1 MQKWTLSA
9 CICAAVF
16 IIMTAVKVSVPSAVN
31 DLSEGLSYLEEKSG
45 LAATAELC
53 GELLSVSDESI
64 SAAADDNAR
73 VRLQDTS
80 DAADAATHSRSI
92 IMPQRYYDF
101 RALAQKTILVE
112 SENKRELAR
121 QRESVA
127 EAFKESQ
134 EAFISEGLPE
144 TVSYDCPELGIEY
157 ISPIPGITS
166 SGFGYRLHPIY
177 GVVKFHYGTDFA
189 AAQGETIAAFAD
201 GEVVLA
207 AECDSYGKY
216 IIISHDGG
224 CETLYAHCSEL
235 LVSAGTSV
243 TRGEPIALVGSTGL
257 ATGPHLHFELKQNG
271 VYLNP
276 EYYTAVYGA
285 L

>member
-1 MQKWTLSA
+1 MQKWTLSS
-9 CICAAVF
+9 CICAAAF
-16 IIMTAVKVSVPSAVN
+16 IIMTVVKVSIPSALY

-64 SAAADDNAR
+64 SAEADEAVYELSPDE
-73 VRLQDTS
+73 D
-80 DAADAATHSRSI
+80 DAVETETLSRSI
-92 IMPQRYYDF
+92 IMPQCYYNF
-101 RALAQKTILVE
+101 RTLAQKTIME
-112 SENKRELAR
+112 ASEKKRENAR
-121 QRESVA
+121 QRESVTA
-127 EAFKESQ
+127 AFKASQ
-134 EAFISEGLPE
+134 EAFMSDGLPE
-144 TVSYDCPELGIEY
+144 AVSYECPELGIEY
-157 ISPIPGITS
+157 VTPIPGITS

-189 AAQGETIAAFAD
+189 AGQGETIAAFAD
-201 GEVVLA
+201 GEVTLA

-216 IIISHDGG
+216 IIISHAGG

-235 LVSAGTSV
+235 LVSTGMLV
-243 TRGEPIALVGSTGL
+243 TRGDAIALVGSTGL
-257 ATGPHLHFELKQNG
+257 ATGPHLHFELKKNG

-276 EYYTAVYGA
+276 EYYTAVSGA